1 MNYLQQLEQLNTI
14 DDLKAMPIEHILVI
28 VAHPHDIE
36 LWCGGTICRFTD
48 AGKQVAYVLFTS
60 RRKGTAGKATVTPQE
75 RAAMH
80 ELEELVA
87 AARILGVASVTLL
100 DWPESDIE
108 PAIALRR
115 ELIPQIRLFRPDLV
129 VTHDP
134 APPYRPHPDH
144 RALGSAT
151 LDALTYSAQ
160 NPLPFAGQ
168 IQEEDL
174 LTHTVPE
181 AWLFATKVSD
191 LWIDITATLERK
203 ITARLAHTSEF
214 TDAIALRR
222 YWHERAAR
230 IGKPAGLEA
239 AEAFKQVDLR

>member
-14 DDLKAMPIEHILVI
+14 DDLRAMPIEHILVI

-60 RRKGTAGKATVTPQE
+60 RGKSTTGNATITSQE
-75 RAAMH
+75 MAVH

-87 AARILGVASVTLL
+87 ARILGIESVTFLQ
-100 DWPESDIE
+100 WPESEVE
-108 PAIALRR
+108 PAMALRH
-115 ELIPQIRLFRPDLV
+115 ELISQIRRFRPDLV

-144 RALGSAT
+144 RALGGAT

-168 IQEEDL
+168 LQEEGL
-174 LTHTVPE
+174 PTYTLPA
-181 AWLFATKVSD
+181 AWLFATKMSD
-191 LWIDITATLERK
+191 LWIDITTTLERK
-203 ITARLAHTSEF
+203 ITARLARTSEF
-214 TDAIALRR
+214 TDAVALTR

>member
-14 DDLKAMPIEHILVI
+14 DDLRAMPIEHILVI
-28 VAHPHDIE
+28 VAHPDDIE

-60 RRKGTAGKATVTPQE
+60 GGKGTNGKAALTPGQGAE
-75 RAAMH
+75 MH
-80 ELEELVA
+80 ELDDLVA

-100 DWPESDIE
+100 DWPEGEVE

-115 ELIPQIRLFRPDLV
+115 KLIPQIRRYRPDLV

-144 RALGSAT
+144 RALGGAT

-168 IQEEDL
+168 MQEEGL
-174 LTHTVPE
+174 PAYTVPE
-181 AWLFATKVSD
+181 AWLFATKASD
-191 LWIDITATLERK
+191 LWIDITTTLERK
-203 ITARLAHTSEF
+203 IAARLAHTSEF
-214 TDAIALRR
+214 TDAIAVNR
-222 YWHERAAR
+222 YWRERAAR
-230 IGKPAGLEA
+230 MGKPAGLEA

>member
-1 MNYLQQLEQLNTI
+1 MKYLQQLEQLNTI
-14 DDLKAMPIEHILVI
+14 DDLRAMPIEHILVI
-28 VAHPHDIE
+28 VAHPYDVE

-60 RRKGTAGKATVTPQE
+60 GGKGTTGNTAFTSQGMAV
-75 RAAMH
+75 H
-80 ELEELVA
+80 ELEELA
-87 AARILGVASVTLL
+87 AARILGIESVTFLQ
-100 DWPESDIE
+100 WPESEVE
-108 PAIALRR
+108 PAMALRR
-115 ELIPQIRLFRPDLV
+115 KLIPQIRRYRPDLV

-144 RALGSAT
+144 RALGDAT

-160 NPLPFAGQ
+160 NPLLSAGQ
-168 IQEEDL
+168 LQEEVL
-174 LTHTVPE
+174 PVHTVPE

-191 LWIDITATLERK
+191 IWIDITTTLERK
-203 ITARLAHTSEF
+203 IAARLAHTSGF
-214 TDAIALRR
+214 TDTVALTR
-222 YWHERAAR
+222 YWRERAAR